1 MIQNTLN
8 NHLTYWYNDDENQ
21 RWRKDPNDYTSMRVG
36 GCSRAPFSAKI
47 EWTRIAR
54 LLIDQYPDLTIF
66 MSGGL
71 DSEIALRCF
80 LAAGIKPKLAT
91 IRFPNDK
98 NAYDIAP
105 MIDMV
110 QQEWGLDVSV
120 IDFDPEEFCLSGE
133 YLAIAEKYQ
142 AYTFYQQILLKVA
155 EDYSAPMITVDEVEL
170 EKLPAVNYDTG
181 EVMWHWRF
189 LKKEDQDGVWRRFA
203 DKTGIPALNNFYTYT
218 PESMLAFLRLPTTAA
233 LIRDQI
239 PFKLSWTSSKMK
251 IYSEAGFKFRMR
263 PKWHGME
270 NYMHLWDFVKS
281 NQPTSLLGC
290 TPQSYTIPAL
300 ELEENLA
307 KGRISQC
314 SIL

>member
-110 QQEWGLDVSV
+110 QREWGLDVSV

-181 EVMWHWRF
+181 EVMWHWTF
-189 LKKEDQDGVWRRFA
+189 LKKEDQDG
-203 DKTGIPALNNFYTYT
+203 
-218 PESMLAFLRLPTTAA
+218 
-233 LIRDQI
+233 DQI

-281 NQPTSLLGC
+281 NQPTRLLGC
-290 TPQSYTIPAL
+290 NPQSYTIPAL